1 MIGRYAFSIVI
12 GTVVTMSLLFIMQLL
27 IVSGKQA
34 LTDPRERHKLEF
46 VRVKKNENLNLYD
59 IIPDKPPKPPET
71 PPETPPQDMDNID
84 PNAPTIDIPRP
95 TITANTDIGGPG
107 SMNIAEGDYLPIVR
121 VAPVYP
127 ARALSRGLEGFV
139 DMSFTVTATGTV
151 KDPIV
156 LQSTSSLF
164 ERAATRAVL
173 KFKYKPRVVDGIPVE
188 VVGVKTRITFELED

>member
-107 SMNIAEGDYLPIVR
+107 GMNIAEGDYLPIVR